1 MEIHWPRAPLDPKIR
16 QQVRSSPIET
26 PEHPNPVR
34 QKNMSEH
41 TAPETILDQ
50 TPIEH
55 HGVLIVDDNDQNLEL
70 LHAYLDD
77 LGGPIRLARDGLQ
90 AIESVEQSPPDIILL
105 DIMMPKMSGYQ
116 VCETLKKNPATR
128 DIPIIMVTALN
139 EVGDVERAIDAG
151 ADDFLT
157 KPVNKLE
164 LITRVRSLLRVRQLK
179 RDLDSAVN
187 EIRTMRDQ
195 PKD

>member
-1 MEIHWPRAPLDPKIR
+1 
-16 QQVRSSPIET
+16 
-26 PEHPNPVR
+26 
-34 QKNMSEH
+34 MSEH

-90 AIESVEQSPPDIILL
+90 AIESVEQSSPDIILL